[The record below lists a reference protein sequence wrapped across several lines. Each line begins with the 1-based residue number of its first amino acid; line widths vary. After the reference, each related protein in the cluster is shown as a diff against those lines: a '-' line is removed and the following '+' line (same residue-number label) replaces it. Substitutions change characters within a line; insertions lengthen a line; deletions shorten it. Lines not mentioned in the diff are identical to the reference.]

1 MRTISHLDFCN
12 YDAGIFRDRN
22 IVVTY
27 YCNKCYVRSTIAHQP
42 VRCHLG
48 RRACCGIGTIHAAP
62 DILLSKRPASPY
74 TIGAM
79 SIEPLET
86 AEAQDYPTVVQLSV
100 FLEDRVGELLRLTK
114 LFTRTDIRI
123 WGLMVVNSVDCAIVR
138 MVVDAPEEA
147 RLLLVDNRFPVNET
161 EIVVVRLPHGKRAML
176 NVWAGVLSAEINVY
190 YTYAL
195 LGHSHGDPTIAI
207 QTDSPA
213 MACEALTRRGFDV
226 LSEADLISERNE

>member
-1 MRTISHLDFCN
+1 ML
-12 YDAGIFRDRN
+12 
-22 IVVTY
+22 
-27 YCNKCYVRSTIAHQP
+27 QP
-42 VRCHLG
+42 ARCHLG
-48 RRACCGIGTIHAAP
+48 RTAPCEIGTIC
-62 DILLSKRPASPY
+62 IVLYIYLSKRRPSPY
-74 TIGAM
+74 TTGHMAH
-79 SIEPLET
+79 EPLET
-86 AEAQDYPTVVQLSV
+86 AEAEDFPTVVQLSI
-100 FLEDRVGELLRLTK
+100 FLDDRVGELLRLTK

-138 MVVDAPEEA
+138 MVADDPEEA
-147 RLLLVDNRFPVNET
+147 RSLLVDHRFPVNET

-176 NVWAGVLSAEINVY
+176 SVWAAVLSAEINVY

-226 LSEADLISERNE
+226 LSEADLISERNT